1 MCVCG
6 GGVHGYLDI
15 VVETDIN
22 KREKREREKKK
33 DNDETG
39 RRERETQR

>member
-6 GGVHGYLDI
+6 GGGVDGYLDI

-22 KREKREREKKK
+22 KREKKKY
-33 DNDETG
+33 NDETG